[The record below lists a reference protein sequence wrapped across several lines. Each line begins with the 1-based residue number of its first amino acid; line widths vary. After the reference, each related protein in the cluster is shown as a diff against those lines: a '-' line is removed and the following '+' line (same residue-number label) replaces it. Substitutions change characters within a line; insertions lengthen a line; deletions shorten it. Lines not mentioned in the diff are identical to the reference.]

1 MKSRSTADSA
11 KMIALQEKVHL
22 LMTQK
27 NEWLQERIY
36 LNSQLDKSRAI
47 ENELRTHL
55 EVLLTGSQN
64 DGQSDISAAWNNLA
78 NLRQP

>member
-78 NLRQP
+78 SLRQP